1 MRVLKF
7 GGTSLANSERFLK
20 VSDIVV
26 NTHRKSQ
33 VALVLSAPAK
43 VTNLLVALVDD
54 AIKGGE
60 GTTQIEQ
67 IISIFKELCTG
78 IKACYKDFDAE
89 GIEKLIDAEFSL
101 VKQRV
106 LGIQLLGQ
114 CPDNVQAFI
123 LSRGEKLS
131 IACMESLLKARGE
144 EVTKLCPVD
153 TLKTLEG
160 SYLESSVNID
170 LSRKLFAQ
178 LPENRSTIYVM
189 MGFTGG
195 NEKGELVLLGRNG
208 SDYSAACLA
217 ACVNAESCEIWTD
230 VDGVYSCDPRI
241 VPDALLLPRMSYKE
255 AMELSYF
262 GAKVL
267 HPRTIAP
274 IARFHIPCLIKNSLN
289 PEGKGTLIAQDGDL
303 SIPIK
308 GISDLKDI
316 SLINICG
323 PGMKGMVGMAG
334 RIFTCVSQAKV
345 SIALIT
351 QSSSEYSISFCI
363 HTKDSEIAKKAL
375 DEEFKLEIKDG
386 LLDGIDIMDNKAI
399 ISVVGD
405 GMQTARGI
413 ASRFFTSLA
422 LANINVNAIAQG
434 SSERSISAV
443 VSKNKV
449 NEAIKI
455 CHQNFFSSL
464 QFIDVLLIGCGG
476 VGGALIEQIRKQQE
490 ILKQK
495 KGIMIRVVGLC
506 NSRHMLLN
514 AEGID
519 LNSDYKTLLNEQ
531 PEGFSLESAK
541 AFIVES
547 HLINPVIVD
556 CTSDEKISSQY
567 VDFLSAGFHV
577 VTPNKKANTSTMEYY
592 RELRRA
598 AQLRHRKF
606 LYETNVGAGLPV
618 IENLQNLIAA
628 GDYLKEFAGILSGSL
643 SYIFGKLEEGLSF
656 SEATLKAKSLGFTE
670 PDPRDDLSGMDVA
683 RKILILAR
691 EVGLELN
698 LSDIEV
704 EMALPP
710 GFNAEGTTEEFLERL
725 PQADAW
731 FSKTI
736 EEAKARGE
744 VLRYVGSIVNGKC
757 KVAIK
762 AVPDTDPLY
771 KVKDGE
777 NALAFLSDYYQPIP
791 LVLRGYGAGTQ
802 VTAAGVFAD
811 ILRTLNWKREA

>member
-7 GGTSLANSERFLK
+7 GGTSLADAERFLR

-26 NTHRKSQ
+26 NTHRQSQ

-43 VTNLLVALVDD
+43 VTNLLVALVED
-54 AIKGGE
+54 AIKGNSGKE
-60 GTTQIEQ
+60 MLDQVTV
-67 IISIFKELCTG
+67 IFTNLING
-78 IKACYKDFDAE
+78 IKAKYPS
-89 GIEKLIDAEFSL
+89 IDDQALFAKMDEEFSL
-101 VKQRV
+101 VKSR
-106 LGIQLLGQ
+106 IQGVSLLGQ

-131 IACMESLLKARGE
+131 VACMDALLQARGE
-144 EVTKLCPVD
+144 SVTKLCPVH
-153 TLKTLEG
+153 TLKAEG
-160 SYLESSVNID
+160 GYLESHVNID
-170 LSRKLFAQ
+170 ESRELFAKRTI
-178 LPENRSTIYVM
+178 NDHTIYLM
-189 MGFTGG
+189 MGFSGG
-195 NEKGELVLLGRNG
+195 NSKGELVLLGRNG

-217 ACVNAESCEIWTD
+217 ACVNAECCEIWTD

-241 VPDALLLPRMSYKE
+241 VPDALLLKRMSYKE

-274 IARFHIPCLIKNSLN
+274 IAQFRIPCLIKNSLN
-289 PEGKGTLIAQDGDL
+289 PDGEGTLIAEEGDL
-303 SIPIK
+303 SVPIK

-316 SLINICG
+316 SLVNICG

-334 RIFTCVSQAKV
+334 RIFSCVSRANV

-363 HTKDSEIAKKAL
+363 HTTDSDTCKKAL
-375 DEEFKLEIKDG
+375 NEEFELELKAG
-386 LLDGIDIMDNKAI
+386 LLDCIDITDGKAI

-413 ASRFFTSLA
+413 AAKFFASLS

-455 CHQNFFSSL
+455 CHQNFFTSL
-464 QFIDVLLIGCGG
+464 QFIDVLLIGIGG
-476 VGGALIEQIRKQQE
+476 VGGALIDQIRRQQQ
-490 ILKQK
+490 ILAQK
-495 KGIMIRVVGLC
+495 RGVCIRVFGLC
-506 NSRHMLLN
+506 NSKHMLLN

-519 LNSDYKTLLNEQ
+519 LNSDFRTALNNS
-531 PEGFSLESAK
+531 PMTFSLEAAK
-541 AFIVES
+541 NFITES

-556 CTSDEKISSQY
+556 CTSDANISSQY
-567 VDFLSAGFHV
+567 VEFLLAGFHV
-577 VTPNKKANTSTMEYY
+577 VTPNKKANTSTMGYY
-592 RELRRA
+592 RDLRKA
-598 AQLRHRKF
+598 AQTRRRKF

-618 IENLQNLIAA
+618 IENLQNLVAA
-628 GDYLKEFAGILSGSL
+628 GDTLQEFSGILSGSL
-643 SYIFGKLEEGLSF
+643 SYIFGKLDEGMSF
-656 SEATLKAKSLGFTE
+656 SEATLTAKAKGFTE

-691 EVGLELN
+691 EAGFEMNLE
-698 LSDIEV
+698 DIDV

-710 GFNAEGTTEEFLERL
+710 GFDATGTTEEFLARL
-725 PQADAW
+725 PQADAY
-731 FSKTI
+731 FKETI
-736 EEAKARGE
+736 EKAKSEGK
-744 VLRYVGSIVNGKC
+744 VLRYVGSIKDGKC
-757 KVAIK
+757 RVAIK
-762 AVPDTDPLY
+762 AVSDNDPLY

-811 ILRTLNWKREA
+811 VLRTLNWKREA

>member
-1 MRVLKF
+1 MYGRTLRV
-7 GGTSLANSERFLK
+7 
-20 VSDIVV
+20 
-26 NTHRKSQ
+26 
-33 VALVLSAPAK
+33 
-43 VTNLLVALVDD
+43 
-54 AIKGGE
+54 
-60 GTTQIEQ
+60 
-67 IISIFKELCTG
+67 
-78 IKACYKDFDAE
+78 
-89 GIEKLIDAEFSL
+89 
-101 VKQRV
+101 
-106 LGIQLLGQ
+106 
-114 CPDNVQAFI
+114 
-123 LSRGEKLS
+123 RGEN
-131 IACMESLLKARGE
+131 
-144 EVTKLCPVD
+144 VTKLCPVD
-153 TLKTLEG
+153 TLKTEG
-160 SYLESSVNID
+160 GYLEAQVNIEA
-170 LSRKLFAQ
+170 SRAAFAERVQ
-178 LPENRSTIYVM
+178 NNYTLYIM

-195 NEKGELVLLGRNG
+195 NANGELVLLGRNG

-217 ACVNAESCEIWTD
+217 VCANAESCEIWTD

-241 VPDALLLPRMSYKE
+241 VPDALLLKRMSYKE

-274 IARFHIPCLIKNSLN
+274 IAQFHIPCLIKNSLN
-289 PEGKGTLIAQDGDL
+289 PDYEGTLIAEEGDL
-303 SIPIK
+303 SVPIK

-334 RIFTCVSQAKV
+334 RIFTCVSRAKI
-345 SIALIT
+345 SLALIT

-363 HTKDSEIAKKAL
+363 HTKDRAVAERAL
-375 DEEFKLEIKDG
+375 NEEFALELKEG
-386 LLDGIDIMDNKAI
+386 LLDSIDIIDDKAI

-405 GMQTARGI
+405 GMQTAHGI
-413 ASRFFTSLA
+413 ASKFFTSLA

-476 VGGALIEQIRKQQE
+476 VGGALIEQIRRQQSV
-490 ILKQK
+490 LASKN
-495 KGIMIRVVGLC
+495 GIMIRVVGLC
-506 NSRHMLLN
+506 NSKHMLLD

-519 LNSDYKTLLNEQ
+519 LNADFKARLNDS
-531 PEGFSLESAK
+531 PLSLSLDIMKGFVK
-541 AFIVES
+541 ES

-556 CTSDEKISSQY
+556 CTSDANIASQY
-567 VDFLSAGFHV
+567 VDFLSSGFHV
-577 VTPNKKANTSTMEYY
+577 VTPNKKANTSSMDYY
-592 RELRRA
+592 RDLRKA
-598 AQLRHRKF
+598 AQSRRRKF

-618 IENLQNLIAA
+618 IENLQNLVAA
-628 GDYLKEFAGILSGSL
+628 GDSLLEFDGILSGSL
-643 SYIFGKLEEGLSF
+643 SFIFGKLDEGMSF
-656 SEATLKAKSLGFTE
+656 SEATLTAKAKGFTE

-691 EVGLELN
+691 ETGLELD
-698 LSDIEV
+698 LSDIDV

-710 GFNAEGTTEEFLERL
+710 GFNAEGSTEEFLKRL
-725 PQADAW
+725 PEADAW
-731 FSKTI
+731 FNKVSA
-736 EEAKARGE
+736 EAKENGQ
-744 VLRYVGSIVNGKC
+744 VLRYVGSIKDGKC

-762 AVPDTDPLY
+762 LVSDSDPLY

-777 NALAFLSDYYQPIP
+777 NALAFLSTYYQPIP

>member
-43 VTNLLVALVDD
+43 VTNLLVALVED
-54 AIKGGE
+54 AAKGGE
-60 GTTQIEQ
+60 GKAQIEQ
-67 IISIFKELCTG
+67 IVAIFKELCEG
-78 IKACYKDFDAE
+78 IKTKYQNFEDTK
-89 GIEKLIDAEFSL
+89 IKKLIDDEFAI
-101 VKQRV
+101 VRQRV
-106 LGIQLLGQ
+106 LGISLLGQ
-114 CPDNVQAFI
+114 CPDNVQAYI

-131 IACMESLLKARGE
+131 VACMEALLQARGE
-144 EVTKLCPVD
+144 EVTKICPVD
-153 TLKTLEG
+153 TLKTQDG
-160 SYLESSVNID
+160 TYLEASVNID
-170 LSRKLFAQ
+170 LSRKLFQ
-178 LPENRSTIYVM
+178 ERPENHSTIYLM

-195 NEKGELVLLGRNG
+195 NDKGELVLLGRNG

-217 ACVNAESCEIWTD
+217 ACVNAEICEIWTD

-241 VPDALLLPRMSYKE
+241 VPDAVLLKRLSYKE

-274 IARFHIPCLIKNSLN
+274 IARFHIPCLIKNSLH
-289 PEGKGTLIAQDGDL
+289 PEGEGTLIAEDGDM
-303 SIPIK
+303 SIPVK

-334 RIFTCVSQAKV
+334 RIFTCVSLAKV

-363 HTKDSEIAKKAL
+363 HTSDCEKAKKAL
-375 DEEFKLEIKDG
+375 DEEFKLELKDG

-399 ISVVGD
+399 ISVIGD

-413 ASRFFTSLA
+413 ASKFFTSLA

-464 QFIDVLLIGCGG
+464 QFIDVFLIGCGG
-476 VGGALIEQIRKQQE
+476 VGGALIEQIRKQQPV
-490 ILKQK
+490 LKQK
-495 KGIMIRVVGLC
+495 KGLMLRVVGLC
-506 NSRHMLLN
+506 NSKHMILN
-514 AEGID
+514 ADGID
-519 LNSDYKTLLNEQ
+519 LNGDYKGLLAESDAS
-531 PEGFSLESAK
+531 FSLEAAK
-541 AFIVES
+541 NFITES

-567 VDFLSAGFHV
+567 VDFLLAGFHV

-592 RELRRA
+592 RNLRKA
-598 AQLRHRKF
+598 AQLRRRKF

-618 IENLQNLIAA
+618 IENLQNLVAA
-628 GDYLKEFAGILSGSL
+628 GDNLKEFAGILSGSL
-643 SYIFGKLEEGLSF
+643 SFIFGKLDEGLSF
-656 SEATLKAKSLGFTE
+656 SEATLTARAKGFTE

-698 LSDIEV
+698 LDDIDV

-710 GFNAEGTTEEFLERL
+710 GFDASGTTEEFLARL

-731 FSKTI
+731 FS
-736 EEAKARGE
+736 ERSAQAKARGE
-744 VLRYVGSIVNGKC
+744 VLRYVGSIIDGKC

-762 AVPDTDPLY
+762 AVPENDPLD

>member
-7 GGTSLANSERFLK
+7 GGTSLANAERFLR

-43 VTNLLVALVDD
+43 VTNLLADLVDKATQGLDATPIIAEIKSIFSGLIAGIQERYPAYEAAELYRKMEEEFALVQKR
-54 AIKGGE
+54 I
-60 GTTQIEQ
+60 Q
-67 IISIFKELCTG
+67 G
-78 IKACYKDFDAE
+78 IT
-89 GIEKLIDAEFSL
+89 
-101 VKQRV
+101 
-106 LGIQLLGQ
+106 LLGQ

-131 IACMESLLKARGE
+131 VVLMEALLKARGE
-144 EVTKLCPVD
+144 QVTRLCSVE
-153 TLKTLEG
+153 TLKTNG
-160 SYLESSVNID
+160 GYLESRIN
-170 LSRKLFAQ
+170 LEASRKLFQ
-178 LPENRSTIYVM
+178 ERKVNNYTIYIM

-195 NEKGELVLLGRNG
+195 NEKGELTLLGRNG

-217 ACVNAESCEIWTD
+217 VCVNAESCEIWTD

-241 VPDALLLPRMSYKE
+241 VPDAILLKRLSYKE

-274 IARFHIPCLIKNSLN
+274 IAQYRIPCHIKNSLN
-289 PEGKGTLIAQDGDL
+289 PECEGTLIAQIGDPSL
-303 SIPIK
+303 PVK

-316 SLINICG
+316 TLVNISG

-334 RIFTCVSQAKV
+334 RIFTCVSQARI

-363 HTKDSEIAKKAL
+363 HSSDKERAERAL
-375 DEEFKLEIKDG
+375 EEEFQLELKDG
-386 LLDGIDIMDNKAI
+386 LLDSIDFVENKAI

-405 GMQTARGI
+405 GMLTVRGI
-413 ASRFFTSLA
+413 ASKFFSALA

-443 VSKNKV
+443 VSRNKV
-449 NEAIKI
+449 SEAIKI
-455 CHQNFFSSL
+455 CHQNFFSSI
-464 QFIDVLLIGCGG
+464 QHIDVLVIGVGG
-476 VGGALIEQIRKQQE
+476 VGGSLLEQIRRQQPVL
-490 ILKQK
+490 LKNHNL
-495 KGIMIRVVGLC
+495 MIRVFGLC
-506 NSRHMLLN
+506 NSKHMILSP
-514 AEGID
+514 EGID
-519 LNSDYKTLLNEQ
+519 LGSDYRAALNESQ
-531 PEGFSLESAK
+531 EAFSLARAK
-541 AFIVES
+541 EFITET
-547 HLINPVIVD
+547 HFINPVIVD
-556 CTSDEKISSQY
+556 CTSDQSIADQY
-567 VDFLSAGFHV
+567 ADFLLSGFHV
-577 VTPNKKANTSTMEYY
+577 VTPNKKANTGSMEYY
-592 RELRRA
+592 RKLREA
-598 AQLRHRKF
+598 AQFRRRKF

-628 GDYLKEFAGILSGSL
+628 GDRLQRFSGILSGSL
-643 SYIFGKLEEGLSF
+643 SFIFGKLDEGMSF
-656 SEATLKAKSLGFTE
+656 SEATLIARDKGFTE
-670 PDPRDDLSGMDVA
+670 PDPRDDLNGMDVA

-691 EVGLELN
+691 ECGMELT
-698 LSDIEV
+698 LQDVEV

-710 GFNAEGTTEEFLERL
+710 GFDASGSKEDFLKRL
-725 PQADAW
+725 PEADAY
-731 FSKTI
+731 FREQMADAKSK
-736 EEAKARGE
+736 GE
-744 VLRYVGSIVNGKC
+744 TLRYVGTIENGKC
-757 KVAIK
+757 RVGISR
-762 AVPDTDPLY
+762 VNEEDPLY

-777 NALAFLSDYYQPIP
+777 NALAFLSLYYQPIP

>member
-7 GGTSLANSERFLK
+7 GGTSLANAERFIR

-26 NTHRKSQ
+26 NTHRQSQ

-43 VTNLLVALVDD
+43 ITNLLVALVGE
-54 AIKGGE
+54 AAKGNDGSE
-60 GTTQIEQ
+60 EIAQIT
-67 IISIFKELCTG
+67 SIFTGLIEG
-78 IKACYKDFDAE
+78 IKAKYPSVDDKSLYDVMS
-89 GIEKLIDAEFSL
+89 AEFET
-101 VKQRV
+101 VKKRI
-106 LGIQLLGQ
+106 LGISLLGQ
-114 CPDNVQAFI
+114 CPDNVQAMI

-131 IACMESLLKARGE
+131 IACMEALLKARGE
-144 EVTKLCPVD
+144 EVTKICPVD
-153 TLKTLEG
+153 TLKTYEG

-170 LSRKLFAQ
+170 LSRRLFAQ
-178 LPENRSTIYVM
+178 RKENRYTIYLM

-241 VPDALLLPRMSYKE
+241 VPDALLLKRMSYKE

-274 IARFHIPCLIKNSLN
+274 IAQFHIPCLIKNSMN
-289 PEGKGTLIAQDGDL
+289 PQGEGTLIAEDGDM
-303 SIPIK
+303 SVPIK

-334 RIFTCVSQAKV
+334 RIFTCVSLAKV

-351 QSSSEYSISFCI
+351 QSSSEYSITFCI
-363 HTKDSEIAKKAL
+363 HTADSAKAKKAL

-386 LLDGIDIMDNKAI
+386 LLDGIDIVDNKAI

-413 ASRFFTSLA
+413 AAKFFTSLS

-464 QFIDVLLIGCGG
+464 QFIDVLLIGIGG
-476 VGGALIEQIRKQQE
+476 VGGALIEQIRRQQPV
-490 ILKQK
+490 LMQK
-495 KGIMIRVVGLC
+495 NGVMIRVVGVC
-506 NSRHMLLN
+506 NSKHMLVN

-519 LNSDYKTLLNEQ
+519 LNSDFKTVLNAS
-531 PEGFSLESAK
+531 PLAFSLEAAK
-541 AFIVES
+541 NFVTES

-556 CTSDEKISSQY
+556 CTSDEKVSSQY
-567 VDFLSAGFHV
+567 IEFLMSGFHV

-592 RELRRA
+592 RGLRRA
-598 AQLRHRKF
+598 AQIRRRKF

-618 IENLQNLIAA
+618 IENLQNLISA
-628 GDYLKEFAGILSGSL
+628 GDSLQEFAGILSGSL
-643 SYIFGKLEEGLSF
+643 SYIFGKLDEGMSY
-656 SEATLKAKSLGFTE
+656 SEATLTARAKGFTE
-670 PDPRDDLSGMDVA
+670 PDPRDDLNGMDVA

-691 EVGLELN
+691 EVGMELN
-698 LSDIEV
+698 LCDIDV
-704 EMALPP
+704 QMALPP
-710 GFNAEGTTEEFLERL
+710 DFDVSGSTDEFLARL

-731 FSKTI
+731 FAKTVA
-736 EEAKARGE
+736 EAKARGE

-757 KVAIK
+757 SVAVK
-762 AVPDTDPLY
+762 AVPENDPLY

-777 NALAFLSDYYQPIP
+777 NALAFLSTYYQPIP